1 MVRAL
6 KGNPSTSAD
15 EANVTLNTKVK
26 DVLRRSDLTD
36 YAGEIRMQVG
46 VRVTDK
52 NNTPH
57 PGGSGPGTGSFTLGW
72 TVPCRTTAVTT
83 RGGDCLLATTADA
96 LVPGMVKEGA
106 RAIWQLDQV
115 RVYDGGAD
123 FDADTPADNRLFF
136 AQGIF
141 VP

>member
-1 MVRAL
+1 M
-6 KGNPSTSAD
+6 
-15 EANVTLNTKVK
+15 
-26 DVLRRSDLTD
+26 LRRSDLAD
-36 YAGEIRMQVG
+36 YAGEIRMQMS

-57 PGGSGPGTGSFTLGW
+57 PGGSGPGTGSFAVNW
-72 TVPCRTTAVTT
+72 TVPCRTTAATT
-83 RGGDCLLATTADA
+83 RGSDCMLETTADA
-96 LVPGMVKEGA
+96 LIPGTVKEGA
-106 RAIWQLDQV
+106 RAIWQLDQL
-115 RVYDGGAD
+115 RVTDGGAD